1 MAGTASYRVTTA
13 DYEHTH
19 AYITDRRY
27 LESQTNEESEWGPVR
42 EKFSRNLLAAM
53 TPLGDDLTNEGMN
66 YLSHMWED
74 KVTWKQLASRCQRRC
89 CWYRRLL
96 SCCFVKL
103 RSKSTRFL
111 HHELPVAHS
120 TRWL

>member
-13 DYEHTH
+13 DYEHMH

-53 TPLGDDLTNEGMN
+53 TPMGEDLTNEGIN
-66 YLSHMWED
+66 YLSHLLGQRGVKKYGRGKGDMPISLH
-74 KVTWKQLASRCQRRC
+74 QLYPPSHAA
-89 CWYRRLL
+89 
-96 SCCFVKL
+96 
-103 RSKSTRFL
+103 
-111 HHELPVAHS
+111 EE
-120 TRWL
+120 